1 MSFDA
6 RTGTRGSKVPNGP
19 LMKLVNRLMVRR
31 ARKSADA
38 SMGPMKLT
46 VLTTIGKRSGEP
58 RETPVGRFDAAGG
71 SWFVV
76 ASANGARKN
85 PAWYY
90 NIAAHPDDV
99 TIEIGDRKV
108 AVTAEQ
114 LHGRQREEALASI
127 VASAP
132 QFAGYNKKTDREIPV
147 IRLTERPAP
156 QG

>member
-6 RTGTRGSKVPNGP
+6 RTGTRGGKVPNGP
-19 LMKLVNRLMVRR
+19 LMKLANRLMVRR

-38 SMGPMKLT
+38 SIGPMKLS

-58 RETPVGRFDAAGG
+58 RETPVGRFVAADG
-71 SWFVV
+71 SWLVV
-76 ASANGARKN
+76 ASANGAKKN

-90 NIAAHPDDV
+90 NIAAHPHDV

-114 LHGRQREEALASI
+114 LHGQERADAFASI
-127 VASAP
+127 IASAP
-132 QFAGYNKKTDREIPV
+132 NVASYGKKTD
-147 IRLTERPAP
+147 
-156 QG
+156 